1 MDKLNEIELVMINSK
16 TKVKMMKIFR
26 QIWLTAIL
34 LIVSNVVFGQ
44 VSAAQLNIEGL
55 KQEVKVHRDGR
66 GIPYIEARNED
77 DLYFAQGFV
86 TAQDRLWQ
94 MDLLRRVSR
103 GESAEIF
110 GKSTLEEDK
119 RWRKFGFAKVA
130 EESIPLLNPQ
140 LKNALENYA
149 RGVNAYIATLDEK
162 TLPVEFRILRYKP
175 SPWKPTDT
183 ICLGKIL
190 ADGLSTTWQNDVLRA
205 SLQKNLSPDKF
216 ADVTNQITPYDIV
229 LFGKDSSQN
238 KVKSSNSAVQID
250 VSEKDLQTAENEAQ
264 IRQSSLERIGFY
276 AEELAASNNW
286 VISGKRTADGKP
298 ILANDPH
305 LPPTAPG
312 IWYLAHLSAPNM
324 RTSGVTF
331 PGVPG
336 IVLGHNESIAW
347 GATNVG
353 PDVQD
358 LYRETFNAEGE
369 YKTPKGW
376 ETPILRTEEIKVRK
390 NPLSPETETVK
401 LIVTE
406 TRNGVVFTE
415 EGFSLKWTA
424 RDPKNQEFE
433 AFFLLNRAKNWDDFQ
448 NALKTYGGATQNF
461 VYTDTKGNIG
471 WLAAGRV
478 PVRKIGEG
486 AFPYD
491 GATDDGE
498 WTGYIPFNELPRIYN
513 PPSGFIVTAN
523 QRIVGKD
530 YKYQQMSRDAAPP
543 WRARRIYELI
553 NGNSKIN
560 VSDVTAIQRDVY
572 SIPHTMLAKEL
583 IKLEAAS
590 PETLAVLRAWD
601 GKMSADS
608 KGALLINQIRTTI
621 ANKIAEENKPIP
633 GYIIRERILFQVL
646 NEKPAKWL
654 PKGFANYTEFF
665 KVCDKESREALQKR
679 YGNDESK
686 WVWGA
691 AFKANFPH
699 PLASV
704 PLIGFQFLTTNVGI
718 DGSGTTPNVGSA
730 VSMRHIASP
739 NNWDNTRH
747 VIPLGQSGNPSSQHY
762 KDQFES
768 WNKGD
773 LPIFPFSKTAV
784 EKAAKQTWILQPK

>member
-1 MDKLNEIELVMINSK
+1 MDKLNEIELVMINSN

-44 VSAAQLNIEGL
+44 VSAAQLKIEGL
-55 KQEVKVHRDGR
+55 KQEVTVHRDGR
-66 GIPYIEARNED
+66 GIPYIEAKNED

-238 KVKSSNSAVQID
+238 KVKSSNAKVQID

-312 IWYLAHLSAPNM
+312 IWYLAHLTAPNM

-358 LYRETFNAEGE
+358 LYRETFNAEGK

-376 ETPILRTEEIKVRK
+376 ETPTLRTEEIKVRK

-461 VYTDTKGNIG
+461 VYADTKGNIG

-478 PVRKIGEG
+478 PVRKTGEG

-513 PPSGFIVTAN
+513 PASGFIVTAN

-583 IKLEAAS
+583 IKLEAVS
-590 PETLAVLRAWD
+590 PETLADLKAWD

-633 GYIIRERILFQVL
+633 SYIVRERILFQVL

-665 KVCDKESREALQKR
+665 KACDKESREALQKR

-699 PLASV
+699 PLASA